1 MGSNFQDYL
10 STITIFFSLV
20 FGVQYAFRNKGVL
33 CLKIIAIQLILIAIL
48 LTAFIF
54 LKPSLLI
61 QYPHLFRVASPLIYT
76 LTPTAFLFHYY
87 FLRPEKRFNFCFLLL
102 YIPFCI
108 QIAENFKFYLL
119 PAELKLKEI
128 QLYFQNRDYFYHS
141 SQYVWFPSMWHSYLK
156 ILQYVIFGG
165 LMGYDIYLYQSG
177 KLQLKPQK
185 GSLVQRWLY
194 GNFFFRLCT
203 IGFLIYVYI
212 IHFKPTTTTNGVEFA
227 LVLEVIFILL
237 FLLFNPSLLD
247 GHYFQEYLLGNVSQK
262 KLALQKGDSLT
273 KEVFQTHVDEQKRII
288 YEIERYFA
296 RSNDFLQID
305 FSIEKLAAEIN
316 VPQRFVSFSVKQ
328 ILGMA
333 VKDFVNKKRIEYLIE
348 LYQRDPK
355 IQKYSFDYMAEL
367 IGFRSR
373 QSLYSSISK
382 FYNCTPKELFEQ
394 IPKS

>member
-1 MGSNFQDYL
+1 MGTSLQENL
-10 STITIFFSLV
+10 SSIIIFFSIV
-20 FGVQYAFRNKGVL
+20 FGLHYALKNQGVL
-33 CLKIIAIQLILIAIL
+33 CLKIISVQLLLIAAL
-48 LTAFIF
+48 LTAFLF
-54 LKPSLLI
+54 LKPELLY
-61 QYPHLFRVASPLIYT
+61 QYPHLFRIVSPLIYT

-87 FLRPEKRFNFCFLLL
+87 FLRPEKRFNFWFVLL
-102 YIPFCI
+102 YIPFFI
-108 QIAENFKFYLL
+108 QIAENSKFYFL
-119 PAELKLKEI
+119 PADLKLKEI

-156 ILQYVIFGG
+156 ILQYIVFGG
-165 LMGYDIYLYQSG
+165 LMGYDIYLFQSC

-185 GSLVQRWLY
+185 ESVVKGWLY

-203 IGFLIYVYI
+203 IAFLIYVYI
-212 IHFKPTTTTNGVEFA
+212 FNFQPSNSTNGIQFA

-247 GHYFQEYLLGNVSQK
+247 GHYFQEYLLGNVSLN
-262 KLALQKGDSLT
+262 KLDLQKVDTLT
-273 KEVFQTHVDEQKRII
+273 KEVFQAHVEEQQRII
-288 YEIERYFA
+288 HEIDLYFA

-305 FSIEKLAAEIN
+305 FTIEKLATAIN

-328 ILGMA
+328 IMNMA
-333 VKDFVNKKRIEYLIE
+333 LKDYVNKKRIEYLLE

-373 QSLYSSISK
+373 QSLYSSIAK
-382 FYNCTPKELFEQ
+382 FYNCTPKELFDQ
-394 IPKS
+394 IPKV